1 MAKKTRKSP
10 STATA
15 AGNTATDYV
24 LDRKSAR
31 RDAKKLGL
39 NKADLPNSIK
49 EVISTLTQAGFEA
62 YIVGGGGRGIGRA
75 HV

>member
-15 AGNTATDYV
+15 AGNIPTDYV
-24 LDRKSAR
+24 LDRQSAR

-49 EVISTLTQAGFEA
+49 EDRKSV
-62 YIVGGGGRGIGRA
+62 V
-75 HV
+75 